1 MATVNRAFFA
11 WTSSGPGGDFA
22 SGAAHGWWMTGFKYG
37 DALSVTAHPVTG
49 NPNAPHRVL
58 TVENV
63 RIDGTPSGGR
73 TLLFT
78 VRNVGAFSMP
88 GYGVGISWISS

>member
-1 MATVNRAFFA
+1 MATVNRAFFS
-11 WTSSGPGGDFA
+11 WSGAGGLPPGG
-22 SGAAHGWWMTGFKYG
+22 SHGWWMVGFKYG

-58 TVENV
+58 TVENIRV
-63 RIDGTPSGGR
+63 DGTPNGGR

-78 VRNVGAFSMP
+78 VRNVGGFSIP
-88 GYGVGISWISS
+88 GYGVGISYISA